1 MQNLQEKRQ
10 EARTN
15 PKVLDQAD
23 KLRLLKASKE
33 NMAAVVKMKPIPQFE
48 TIKYLYVFQLVKIHS
63 CTRKAT
69 QWQQSDQVANN
80 HVQKPVQYTSVLSV
94 NTSKIQSKWFLTIVN
109 PDRFQNL
116 KAYWICNTVIFL
128 TKPILFI
135 LFFSTV
141 LMLPPCHLSTR
152 ATAQELCDS
161 HLPDL

>member
-69 QWQQSDQVANN
+69 Q
-80 HVQKPVQYTSVLSV
+80 
-94 NTSKIQSKWFLTIVN
+94 
-109 PDRFQNL
+109 
-116 KAYWICNTVIFL
+116 
-128 TKPILFI
+128 
-135 LFFSTV
+135 
-141 LMLPPCHLSTR
+141 
-152 ATAQELCDS
+152 
-161 HLPDL
+161 